1 MGSFRGGKRGGSR
14 TAHLKAP
21 AAEVAAEAAT
31 TAAPAAAPKPSPW
44 RTTRSWQ
51 PASRQAP
58 PAKSTCQ
65 NRGNLSVDPIDEA
78 EPIEEEDEEGI
89 NSEATGVR
97 TEGDVMEQDDEDEDV
112 SDMEAE
118 EEEDQPMAGAMHAEG
133 SGELVF
139 VVVVGDA
146 LAGIPTSQPERWE
159 FPTLSQPPPP
169 PNHIPP
175 LGLVLRLHERCFT
188 LCSSHC
194 AVHLHLH
201 LRFCSGILQPQ
212 TCMSRCAVLCCAEP
226 VVFIAGKLCVIGKP
240 ASC

>member
-21 AAEVAAEAAT
+21 AAEAAAEAAP

-58 PAKSTCQ
+58 PAKSTRQ
-65 NRGNLSVDPIDEA
+65 IRGNLSVDPAIDIDEA

-89 NSEATGVR
+89 NSESTGVR
-97 TEGDVMEQDDEDEDV
+97 TEVDGMEQDDEDEEV

-118 EEEDQPMAGAMHAEG
+118 EEEDQPMAGTMHAEG

-139 VVVVGDA
+139 EVDVVDA

-159 FPTLSQPPPP
+159 FPTLSPPPR
-169 PNHIPP
+169 
-175 LGLVLRLHERCFT
+175 GGGGGAGGGRG
-188 LCSSHC
+188 SGGC
-194 AVHLHLH
+194 A
-201 LRFCSGILQPQ
+201 FWN
-212 TCMSRCAVLCCAEP
+212 
-226 VVFIAGKLCVIGKP
+226 
-240 ASC
+240 